1 MYRGNHMAKK
11 INKKKVSITIA
22 ALVVAIAAISLIINL
37 LVLPLFNS
45 NESKQTAKTPKK
57 KDDQTSV
64 SLVAVGDNIIHE
76 RVFQYANNNGTYDF
90 KPCYQHIKKYIQDAD
105 LAFINQET
113 IIGGESLK
121 ITGYPAFNSPDQ
133 LAKNLI
139 DTGFNMINGATNHSF
154 DRDFDG
160 VKKAAATWR
169 QYQDIIYAGT
179 YDSQQDRDTIRIIEK
194 EGIKFALL
202 SYTQTLNE
210 YNSNPY
216 NLLKQTPYAVCLLED
231 KEAIQSDVAKAKEL
245 ADVVIVSAH
254 WGTENEAKVTKKQ
267 HEFAQIFA
275 DLGVDL
281 VIGSHPHIIQPVEWL
296 SGVNGSKT
304 LVAYSLGNFLST
316 METQETQ
323 LEGMLSLD
331 FVKGKDD
338 ITIKNVCWR
347 PLINHFG
354 DDTVEV
360 YPLSKYPDSKLAT
373 HFVLKNQVNVIQQFK
388 AKTKDVIGDD
398 ITIKD

>member
-1 MYRGNHMAKK
+1 MAKK
-11 INKKKVSITIA
+11 INKKKVSITITV
-22 ALVVAIAAISLIINL
+22 LVVAIATISLIINL

-45 NESKQTAKTPKK
+45 TEPKQTADTPKK

-90 KPCYQHIKKYIQDAD
+90 TPCYQHIKEYIQDAD

-113 IIGGESLK
+113 IIGGETLK
-121 ITGYPAFNSPDQ
+121 ITGYPAFNSPDE

-139 DTGFNMINGATNHSF
+139 DTGFNMINGSTNHSF

-179 YDSQQDRDTIRIIEK
+179 YDSQQDRDTIRVIEK

-231 KEAIQSDVAKAKEL
+231 KEAIKTDVARAKEL
-245 ADVVIVSAH
+245 ADVIIVSAH
-254 WGTENEAKVTKKQ
+254 WGSENKANVTNKQ
-267 HEFAQIFA
+267 HEYAQLFA
-275 DLGVDL
+275 DLEVDL
-281 VIGSHPHIIQPVEWL
+281 VIGTHPHIIQPVEWL
-296 SGVNGSKT
+296 TGANGSKT

-331 FVKGKDD
+331 FVKEKDD
-338 ITIKNVCWR
+338 ITIENICWR

-354 DDTVEV
+354 DNTVEV
-360 YPLSKYPDSKLAT
+360 YPLSKYPESKLAT
-373 HFVLKNQVNVIQQFK
+373 HFVLKNQVNVIQQFN
-388 AKTKDVIGDD
+388 AKTKDVIGDT